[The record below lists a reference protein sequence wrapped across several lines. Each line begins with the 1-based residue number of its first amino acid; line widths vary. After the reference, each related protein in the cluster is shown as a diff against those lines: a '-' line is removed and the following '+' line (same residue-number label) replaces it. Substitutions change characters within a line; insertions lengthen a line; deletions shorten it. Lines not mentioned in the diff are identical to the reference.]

1 MLEKGFNME
10 KSAERLEIIKRMED
24 SELKGIFDQDVE
36 NDPPELELFP
46 DQVDYLHKKLKTK
59 ILTYL
64 TLKAGG
70 KFLNSQIQSGNLI
83 IKDIVGVENLPSKK
97 QGAIVTCNH
106 FNPLDN
112 FLVLKGLIPS
122 LKKGRFWK
130 VIREGNYTNPP
141 KGFEMFMRY
150 GDTLPISRN
159 RKTMHN
165 LMIAI
170 DKYLKRGDKVLV
182 YPEKALWWNYRK
194 PRPFKTGAFK
204 FAVTSGVP
212 IIPMF
217 ITMEDTDKIGVDG
230 FPIQAH
236 TVHIG
241 ECLWPDDNLSPKE
254 NINMLCEKNHQ
265 FCVDTYEKFYN
276 TKLKFNTKE
285 GK

>member
-1 MLEKGFNME
+1 ME
-10 KSAERLEIIKRMED
+10 KSPERLEILSRMEKLE
-24 SELKGIFDQDVE
+24 SQGIFDQDVE

-59 ILTYL
+59 IMTYL
-64 TLKAGG
+64 TLKAGA
-70 KFLNSQIQSGNLI
+70 KFLQSQIDGGNFVIKEI
-83 IKDIVGVENLPSKK
+83 IGTENLPDKK

-112 FLVLKGLIPS
+112 FVVLKALMPS

-141 KGFEMFMRY
+141 KGFEMFMKY

-165 LMIAI
+165 LMVAI
-170 DKYLKRGDKVLV
+170 DTLLKRGDKVLV

-194 PRPFKTGAFK
+194 PRPFKIGAFK
-204 FAVTSGVP
+204 FAVNAGVP

-217 ITMEDTDKIGVDG
+217 ITMEDTDKIGGDG
-230 FPIQAH
+230 FPIQAY
-236 TVHIG
+236 TIHIG
-241 ECLWPDDNLSPKE
+241 ECLKADENLSAKE
-254 NINMLCEKNHQ
+254 NINNLCEKNYQ
-265 FCVDTYEKFYN
+265 FCVDTYEKFYS
-276 TKLKFNTKE
+276 TKLKFNIKKE
-285 GK
+285 K

>member
-1 MLEKGFNME
+1 MK
-10 KSAERLEIIKRMED
+10 KSSERLEVLKRMTEA
-24 SELKGIFDQDVE
+24 EANGAFDLDIE

-46 DQVDYLHKKLKTK
+46 EQVDYLHKKLRTK

-64 TLKAGG
+64 TLKAGA
-70 KFLNSQIQSGNLI
+70 KFLKAQIENGNFV
-83 IKDIVGVENLPSKK
+83 IKDIIGTENLPSKK

-112 FLVLKGLIPS
+112 FVILKGLMPC

-141 KGFEMFMRY
+141 KGFEMFMKY
-150 GDTLPISRN
+150 GDTLPLSRN
-159 RKTMHN
+159 RVTMHN
-165 LMIAI
+165 LMSAI
-170 DKYLKRGDKVLV
+170 DVLLKRGDKVLV
-182 YPEKALWWNYRK
+182 YPEKALWWNYKK

-204 FAVTSGVP
+204 FAVSAGVP
-212 IIPMF
+212 VIPMF
-217 ITMEDTDKIGVDG
+217 ITMEDTEKIGDDG

-241 ECLWPDDNLSPKE
+241 KPLYADENLSPKE
-254 NINMLCEKNHQ
+254 NIKLLSDKNYQ

-276 TKLKFNTKE
+276 KKLKYNTKE
-285 GK
+285 EK

>member
-1 MLEKGFNME
+1 ME
-10 KSAERLEIIKRMED
+10 KSPERLEILSRMEKLE
-24 SELKGIFDQDVE
+24 SQGIFDQDVE

-59 ILTYL
+59 IMTYL
-64 TLKAGG
+64 TLKAGA
-70 KFLNSQIQSGNLI
+70 KFLQSQIDCGNFVIKEI
-83 IKDIVGVENLPSKK
+83 IGTENLPDKK

-112 FLVLKGLIPS
+112 FVVLKALMPS

-141 KGFEMFMRY
+141 KGFEMFMKY

-165 LMIAI
+165 LMAAI
-170 DKYLKRGDKVLV
+170 DTLLKRGDKVLV
-182 YPEKALWWNYRK
+182 YPEKAMWWNYRK
-194 PRPFKTGAFK
+194 PRPFKIGAFK
-204 FAVTSGVP
+204 FAVNAGVP

-217 ITMEDTDKIGVDG
+217 ITMEDTDKIGGDG
-230 FPIQAH
+230 FPIQAY
-236 TVHIG
+236 TIHIG
-241 ECLWPDDNLSPKE
+241 ECLKADENLSAKE
-254 NINMLCEKNHQ
+254 NINMLMEKNYQ

-276 TKLKFNTKE
+276 TKLKFNIKKE
-285 GK
+285 K

>member
-1 MLEKGFNME
+1 ME
-10 KSAERLEIIKRMED
+10 KSPERLEILSRMEKL
-24 SELKGIFDQDVE
+24 ENQGIFDQDVE

-59 ILTYL
+59 IMTYL
-64 TLKAGG
+64 TLKAGT
-70 KFLNSQIQSGNLI
+70 KFLQSQINSGNFVIKEI
-83 IKDIVGVENLPSKK
+83 IGTENLPDKK

-112 FLVLKGLIPS
+112 FVVLKALMPS

-141 KGFEMFMRY
+141 KGFDMFMRY

-165 LMIAI
+165 LMQAI
-170 DKYLKRGDKVLV
+170 DILLKRGDKVLV

-194 PRPFKTGAFK
+194 PRPFKIGAFK
-204 FAVTSGVP
+204 FAVSAGVP
-212 IIPMF
+212 VIPMF
-217 ITMEDTDKIGVDG
+217 ITMEDTDKIGGDG
-230 FPIQAH
+230 FPIQAY

-241 ECLWPDDNLSPKE
+241 ECLRADENLTAKE
-254 NINMLCEKNHQ
+254 NINMLMEKNYQ

-276 TKLKFNTKE
+276 TKLKFDIKE

>member
-1 MLEKGFNME
+1 ME
-10 KSAERLEIIKRMED
+10 KSPERLEILSRMEKL
-24 SELKGIFDQDVE
+24 ENQGIFDQDVE

-59 ILTYL
+59 IMTHL
-64 TLKAGG
+64 TLKAGA
-70 KFLNSQIQSGNLI
+70 KFLQSQIDAGNFVIKEI
-83 IKDIVGVENLPSKK
+83 IGTENLPDKK

-106 FNPLDN
+106 FNPFDN
-112 FLVLKGLIPS
+112 FVVLKGLMPS

-141 KGFEMFMRY
+141 KGFEMFMKY

-165 LMIAI
+165 LMQAI
-170 DKYLKRGDKVLV
+170 DILLKRGDKVLV

-194 PRPFKTGAFK
+194 PRPFKIGAFK
-204 FAVTSGVP
+204 FAVNAGVP
-212 IIPMF
+212 VIPMF
-217 ITMEDTDKIGVDG
+217 ITMEDTDKIGGDG
-230 FPIQAH
+230 FPIQAY

-241 ECLWPDDNLSPKE
+241 ECLKADENLTAKE
-254 NINMLCEKNHQ
+254 NINMLMEKNYQ

-276 TKLKFNTKE
+276 TKLKFDIKE

>member
-1 MLEKGFNME
+1 ME
-10 KSAERLEIIKRMED
+10 KSPERLEILSRMEKL
-24 SELKGIFDQDVE
+24 ENQGIFDQDVE

-59 ILTYL
+59 IMTYL
-64 TLKAGG
+64 TLKAGA
-70 KFLNSQIQSGNLI
+70 KFLQSQIDSGNFVIKEI
-83 IKDIVGVENLPSKK
+83 IGTENLPDKK

-112 FLVLKGLIPS
+112 FVVLKALMPS

-141 KGFEMFMRY
+141 KGFDMFMRY

-165 LMIAI
+165 LMQAI
-170 DKYLKRGDKVLV
+170 DILLKRGDKVLV

-194 PRPFKTGAFK
+194 PRPFKIGAFK
-204 FAVTSGVP
+204 FAVSAGVP
-212 IIPMF
+212 VIPMF
-217 ITMEDTDKIGVDG
+217 ITMEDTDKIGGDG
-230 FPIQAH
+230 FPIQAY

-241 ECLWPDDNLSPKE
+241 ECLKADENLTAKE
-254 NINMLCEKNHQ
+254 NINMLMEKNYQ
-265 FCVDTYEKFYN
+265 FCVDTYERVYN
-276 TKLKFNTKE
+276 TKLKFNIKE
-285 GK
+285 EK

>member
-1 MLEKGFNME
+1 ME
-10 KSAERLEIIKRMED
+10 KSEERLEILSRMEKLE
-24 SELKGIFDQDVE
+24 SQGIFDQDVE

-59 ILTYL
+59 IMTYL
-64 TLKAGG
+64 TLKAGA
-70 KFLNSQIQSGNLI
+70 KFLQSQIDAGNFVIKEI
-83 IKDIVGVENLPSKK
+83 IGAENLPDKK

-112 FLVLKGLIPS
+112 FVVLKALMPS

-141 KGFEMFMRY
+141 KGFEMFMKY

-165 LMIAI
+165 LMVAI
-170 DKYLKRGDKVLV
+170 DTLLKRGDKVLV

-194 PRPFKTGAFK
+194 PRPFKIGAFK
-204 FAVTSGVP
+204 FAVNAGVP

-217 ITMEDTDKIGVDG
+217 ITMEDTDKIGGDG
-230 FPIQAH
+230 FPIQAY
-236 TVHIG
+236 TIHIG
-241 ECLWPDDNLSPKE
+241 ECLKADENLSAKE
-254 NINMLCEKNHQ
+254 NINNLCEKNYQ

-276 TKLKFNTKE
+276 TKLKFNIKKE
-285 GK
+285 K

>member
-1 MLEKGFNME
+1 ME
-10 KSAERLEIIKRMED
+10 KSPERLEILSRMEKLE
-24 SELKGIFDQDVE
+24 SQGIFDQDVE

-59 ILTYL
+59 IMTYL
-64 TLKAGG
+64 TLKAGA
-70 KFLNSQIQSGNLI
+70 KFLQSQIDSGNFVIKEI
-83 IKDIVGVENLPSKK
+83 IGTENLPDKK

-112 FLVLKGLIPS
+112 FAVLKGLMPS

-141 KGFEMFMRY
+141 KGFDMFMKY

-165 LMIAI
+165 LMQAI
-170 DKYLKRGDKVLV
+170 DILLKRGDKVLV

-194 PRPFKTGAFK
+194 PRPFKIGAYK
-204 FAVTSGVP
+204 FAVSAGVP
-212 IIPMF
+212 VIPMF
-217 ITMEDTDKIGVDG
+217 ITMEDSDKIGGDG
-230 FPIQAH
+230 FPIQAY
-236 TVHIG
+236 TIHIG
-241 ECLWPDDNLSPKE
+241 ELLKADENLTQKE
-254 NINMLCEKNHQ
+254 NINMLMEKNYQ

-276 TKLKFNTKE
+276 TKLKFNIKE
-285 GK
+285 EK